1 MTEISR
7 TTTARGHVRVAT
19 TFDATYPAER
29 RLLSVL
35 ERSGG
40 SRLLLALVRAGHKTS
55 RGEAPTPALPVDSGD
70 ANGEP

>member
-1 MTEISR
+1 MTEIDR
-7 TTTARGHVRVAT
+7 TTTAGGHVRVAT

-40 SRLLLALVRAGHKTS
+40 SRLLLALVRAGHRVS
-55 RGEAPTPALPVDSGD
+55 RGGASAPALPADSGD
-70 ANGEP
+70 VHGEP